1 MSTDHMY
8 RTGLCVVFRSDA
20 LVPLKVSRVRIES
33 WDVCRVQM
41 TGETCGAQNQ
51 EVKNGVVICTWQK
64 LRAFPPRPSR
74 SLLTASLPSP
84 LAATHLARDTH
95 TTHTPSQ
102 KVRKMAYYQ
111 RHALQILGQRCAGL
125 GKVEGCACIHVGGDE
140 CLLCFVCVCMLVD
153 FHINLSE
160 WLNGATDVTKGTSRH
175 WFSTYFLSKFNKT
188 GQEWANVKST
198 WIKNIL
204 EWLLKVHKVRIHI
217 IRLFKYY
224 EWEIMF

>member
-8 RTGLCVVFRSDA
+8 RTGHCVVFRSDA

-64 LRAFPPRPSR
+64 LRASPPRPSR

-95 TTHTPSQ
+95 THTPSQ
-102 KVRKMAYYQ
+102 KVRKMAYNQ

-125 GKVEGCACIHVGGDE
+125 GKVEGCACIQGRRMFVVLCLCVSVGG
-140 CLLCFVCVCMLVD
+140 
-153 FHINLSE
+153 
-160 WLNGATDVTKGTSRH
+160 
-175 WFSTYFLSKFNKT
+175 FSY
-188 GQEWANVKST
+188 
-198 WIKNIL
+198 
-204 EWLLKVHKVRIHI
+204 
-217 IRLFKYY
+217 
-224 EWEIMF
+224 